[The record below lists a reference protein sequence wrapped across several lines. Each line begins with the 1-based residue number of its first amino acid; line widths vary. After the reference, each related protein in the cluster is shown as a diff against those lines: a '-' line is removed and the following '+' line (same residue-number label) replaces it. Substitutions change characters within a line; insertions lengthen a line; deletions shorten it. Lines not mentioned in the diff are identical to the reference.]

1 MNQKIDL
8 LVSFDTTGSMYPVL
22 AQVRREVEQFVKTM
36 FNDFTDLRLG
46 VIAHGDY
53 CDKDNPYTIRVMDF
67 TRDEERLCEF
77 IRETKPTYGGDADE
91 CYELVLHTAHNDLQW
106 REDAEHLLIMIGDAS
121 PHSPSYKDNK
131 LNLDWK
137 DEAEKLRKLGI
148 KVFSVHA
155 LAGYRSSSR
164 GFYKTVAET
173 TSGIYLTLDMFNEI
187 VDLIKATCYQQGGEE
202 RLSEFVTIIK
212 DSGKLTRS
220 MENNIKRL
228 RGEEVEDTY
237 DE

>member
-67 TRDEERLCEF
+67 TRDEKHLCEF

-106 REDAEHLLIMIGDAS
+106 REL
-121 PHSPSYKDNK
+121 
-131 LNLDWK
+131 
-137 DEAEKLRKLGI
+137 
-148 KVFSVHA
+148 
-155 LAGYRSSSR
+155 
-164 GFYKTVAET
+164 
-173 TSGIYLTLDMFNEI
+173 
-187 VDLIKATCYQQGGEE
+187 
-202 RLSEFVTIIK
+202 
-212 DSGKLTRS
+212 
-220 MENNIKRL
+220 
-228 RGEEVEDTY
+228 
-237 DE
+237 